1 MVKNGYLVVIQAVYD
16 YGFASN
22 TLLRIIK
29 QVAIKDPKLSFDA
42 YTEILELMHFYFGTE
57 WEE

>member
-1 MVKNGYLVVIQAVYD
+1 MAKNGYIVVIQAVYD
-16 YGFASN
+16 YGFTN
-22 TLLRIIK
+22 DTLLRTIK

>member
-1 MVKNGYLVVIQAVYD
+1 MAKNGYFVVIQAVHD
-16 YGFASN
+16 YGFASDA
-22 TLLRIIK
+22 LLRIIK

-42 YTEILELMHFYFGTE
+42 YTEILELMNFYFGTE